1 MKSKKIISVIIVVS
15 MILSMLPAF
24 SVMAEEEIY
33 VCDFTQLVKDSADTV
48 YGTADDVYTL
58 DEYTKAYLTYEN
70 TYVSAGG
77 KVYLTGPNNGKS
89 GSVKGSYIEFTAPSA
104 GKVTFTANA
113 FNYFVDNAYTAY
125 GRTKST
131 VNVELKEGQVLKI
144 AQHIAG
150 TYVET
155 LSFAAASK
163 SAPTPTAAPDPT
175 EQPDVDEPEREVIYN
190 EDFEEYS
197 DGDNGGWTSPAG
209 VVSVKTDSNSEL
221 NKYLALTSGK
231 NATARSGYKEISTV
245 NENFVLEADVKSTAY
260 ASNVSAFEVL
270 EQKGSLY
277 ANHGCYSNGKYIFKM
292 NRPSGLDK
300 YVINNAISDSGLSL
314 ERYTQPTVLT
324 KEIPDEWL
332 HVKVI
337 GNFADH
343 TVTAYITSLDRKNV
357 YYHGRTDM
365 SPDISSFKLLAL
377 LAPSSGVDTCIDNI
391 KISKALDT
399 DLNEVFHTVT
409 INNGINEFSQYVYDG
424 ECVVNIP
431 DMSIYGTYFE
441 GWGTSKSSGLVTS
454 EELASQFKIT
464 KDEEIQAYISK
475 DYIENLA
482 AAEFKDF
489 PSENQ
494 LVMGADGDTFADNI
508 ISLTITGE
516 RGTSLVT
523 NPDSRVTDYK
533 IDWRFDGFRIMDGS
547 PTGEN
552 GSFPGTQMYCDSYG
566 KVTVSKENQSSVNFE
581 LKNTSAN
588 YYGTVTAE
596 ITYNGKTITVS
607 KPLLLLADKNAD
619 SNIILP
625 KSGYTADYNKYDTVL
640 AGYKA
645 KTNDILLGGW
655 STVGSDSS
663 NIELKEDNTGKHLSL
678 SRALSGNSS
687 YFYQTIGDISSQTVF
702 SQDIRFGM
710 SGEIAYGTGKAVTDF
725 NSTAFELDFS
735 ATGFV
740 LNGSTV
746 CTAETGKW
754 YHIEITAD
762 PTTKLCFAKIYN
774 LKSDGNYSTETP
786 IGKTE
791 LVSFK
796 NGYTSGGYY
805 RISIAKERNTVDI
818 NNVTIIKSTVDENSI
833 TVTAP
838 HTVNIPSEG
847 TVTADFSVKA
857 ETDNGDSAIGAAIWE
872 IADEFASGV
881 SIAPTGA
888 DTAVLT
894 VESSASSGDVPIKV
908 TINGTSVVKT
918 IKLVGTN
925 DNIAFT
931 DAQSG
936 VLIPTSGNAEYIYT
950 AEVRNGNAE
959 TVSGRTVKYTLCDKN
974 GTAPIEAEGVTL
986 SADGKL
992 TVSSNAA
999 PQNVCILAVST
1010 DEKGSTISKSIKV
1023 NIYNLKFD
1031 FGKSEPE
1038 NGYTAVTADINY
1050 SESMGFGIT
1059 GNASDNDNTLIG
1071 SDFGFNVKLEKGN
1084 VYEVK
1089 ALYSGMI
1096 KCERIDADL
1105 SGFERTKESV
1115 ADGEDTYRVAVFGDG
1130 VMDLRFSGNGEI
1142 DKISIEKIE
1151 RTANEK
1157 PAFWTIGD
1165 STVQQNGSW
1174 AYTIASEST
1183 ADLSEYPEL
1192 AVTVSAFYNS
1202 GRAGRQHRSYYTEGL
1217 MNSVLCRIKPGDIVS
1232 ISGMGTNDSASSK
1245 DDFKRYNNQYID
1257 AIADMGGKII
1267 LGSYTP
1273 TGNYGATE
1281 GKVYDSDNILFKG
1294 VRTNSYDTAIREVY
1308 AQRVADG
1315 DESIIGFVDIGQ
1327 LADNMMSNDVRDAY
1341 NKVVDDGGTDEE
1353 ARTAANVKAD
1363 ELMSMWKDYNHYYT
1377 SFSNYILPSL
1387 TKRFAQVISGENQ
1400 DELPKVAELKEPKK
1414 ANSIN
1419 VISVYAED
1427 GNAVVKIDR
1436 GFTGVAVV
1444 CMYNTDG
1451 SLAKIFV
1458 ETDNT
1463 VEHIFDFK
1471 VTENNAD
1478 GIIKL
1483 INLES
1488 LETIKPYGAP
1498 RIIKVD
1504 EIGESTPSST
1514 PENTPGS
1521 TPSSTP
1527 NSTIEITSSEKSIDV
1542 SMLEMYGNSNYRMY
1556 SEDGCADVTAENGKV
1571 ANTTGKEVTIVPVYR
1586 FEFTNTAASA
1596 DEYISGYIKVGANS
1610 YTKEKGYGLLGSV
1623 DYSIN
1628 ENGCKA
1634 AEGRPIKADVPDG
1647 FYDITVYRRGGCRAD
1662 VYNNGVQI
1670 INNTTSSGSQNR
1682 PSGSAVMTAPAMS
1695 VTDGINLTIGNVQG
1709 NNERVASVEI
1719 VRVPEKYRKSV
1730 IWIAGDSESANYYP
1744 INADGDDLNSS
1755 KIMMTGFGMQLE
1767 KFLSDKY
1774 AVANYG
1780 QPSATVKT
1788 WYNECFESVNKLMQ
1802 KGDTILIDFGINDAV
1817 SSSNKITADEM
1828 KQYMQT
1834 IIEAAKEKEV
1844 TPILISP
1851 VYNGKYQHKSYFTYS
1866 LASKENAMY
1875 EFAEEMGIECVDLNK
1890 YTQLYV
1896 SGAISKAADGDWR
1909 TNNYHVS
1916 DNLHLTQHSALL
1928 ASSFIAAKMKS
1939 MGYETNDYEYVYK
1952 DISSIGDGNVR
1963 GEESGVTRTYSVAEA
1978 EKFIKANTEAEPVS
1992 VKKWDFTENDTAE
2005 DGYNK
2010 VVLSGNVEWNET
2022 HKNLKFDA
2030 NSKTAG
2036 TAALTLNPAV
2046 SNNVTVDFDLNVGS
2060 LGQQYFEYVITD
2072 AENNELV
2079 RCKFARYNGVGTLA
2093 VGTTTIA
2100 EDSEF
2105 VGAIACVNGD
2115 GMSAGTTAFS
2125 NEIDFDNNTVTV
2137 TIGSKSFSGKL
2148 TGAETKSVSKIE
2160 FIGSRSKTADRSV
2173 YLDNISVKEYTMNG
2187 GSSSETAFAD
2197 YAKGVYQDDSGETIL
2212 PYRIYNPSGEN
2223 IPVLMY
2229 LHGETR
2235 KGSDNESQMYNAQ
2248 YMFEKVKNS
2257 DTPCILVAPQ
2267 CPKDSAWADMA
2278 EAVIGLVGDIANA
2291 DTDRIYIAGYGEG
2304 AEACYDLLAEGDF
2317 AAALPISGKG
2327 DISLAPTIA
2336 GNNSAVMA
2344 FNGGEESENSRDMIK
2359 ALANAGVKNAEYV
2372 ELYGENSNIQKSA
2385 SNREGVLEWMFSKS
2399 ITANAQSKSKR
2410 VDLAVFMGQSNMA
2423 GRGNYKDATAVPV
2436 GHGYEFRS
2444 VTQPDM
2450 LFNITGPFGKKEN
2463 NNAVNDNSGSGSDRR
2478 SGDMVSSI
2486 MASYYDETGVPIVG
2500 VQCSRGGTNTGY
2512 WTGSAVKTEAQARLT
2527 SAKNYLEENGYTIG
2541 HIFMVWCQGESDGD
2555 KIKSGSQSVDGYKAA
2570 TLSVFEYMKE
2580 VGVTDMFI
2588 VKTGHYN
2595 GSDDADGAH
2604 DAAYTAV
2611 NAAQQA
2617 MADENDNVYVV
2628 ASLLEYKENMIDS
2641 YHFNQTAYNA
2651 VGKAAGKAIGG
2662 VYAE

>member
-1 MKSKKIISVIIVVS
+1 MKTKKFISIITVLSIIMS
-15 MILSMLPAF
+15 MMTTF
-24 SVMAEEEIY
+24 SVMAEEETY
-33 VCDFTQLVKDSADTV
+33 VCDFSRLVKNSADTA
-48 YGTADDVYTL
+48 YGTSTDIYEL
-58 DEYTKAYLTYEN
+58 DKYTKAYLTYEG
-70 TYVSAGG
+70 TYAAADG
-77 KVYLTGPNNGKS
+77 KVYLTGPNNGKA
-89 GSVKGSYIEFTAPSA
+89 GTVKGSYIEFTALSA

-125 GRTKST
+125 SKSKST
-131 VNVELKEGQVLKI
+131 VNVELNEGQTLKI
-144 AQHIAG
+144 AQRIAG
-150 TYVET
+150 AYIEA
-155 LSFAAASK
+155 LSFVPAEKPIA
-163 SAPTPTAAPDPT
+163 TAVPSVTGNPDI
-175 EQPDVDEPEREVIYN
+175 DEPEREIIYQ
-190 EDFEEYS
+190 EDFETYANGE
-197 DGDNGGWTSPAG
+197 NGGWTSPAG
-209 VVSVKTDSNSEL
+209 TVKIKSDTNSVI
-221 NKYLALTSGK
+221 NKYLTVTSGK
-231 NATARSGYKEISTV
+231 SGTARSGYKEISAVT
-245 NENFVLEADVKSTAY
+245 ENFVLEADVKSTAY
-260 ASNVSAFEVL
+260 AGNVSAFEVL

-292 NRPSGLDK
+292 NRPSGLNK

-343 TVTAYITSLDRKNV
+343 TATAYITSLDRKTV

-365 SPDISSFKLLAL
+365 SPDISSFKLLTL

-391 KISKALDT
+391 RISKAVDK
-399 DLNEVFHTVT
+399 DLSEVFHTVT
-409 INNGINEFSQYVYDG
+409 INDGIGKFSQYVYDG
-424 ECVVNIP
+424 ECAVNIP
-431 DMSIYGTYFE
+431 DMSIYGSYFE
-441 GWGTSKSSGLVTS
+441 GWGTSISSKLLTS
-454 EELASQFKIT
+454 EDLANKFKIT
-464 KDEEIQAYISK
+464 KDEEIQAFISK

-482 AAEFKDF
+482 AVEFKDF
-489 PSENQ
+489 PGENQ

-533 IDWRFDGFRIMDGS
+533 INWRFDGFRIMDGNA
-547 PTGEN
+547 TGES

-588 YYGTVTAE
+588 YYGAVTAE
-596 ITYNGKTITVS
+596 VTYNGKTITVS
-607 KPLLLLADKNAD
+607 EPLLLLADTNKD

-625 KSGYTADYNKYDTVL
+625 KSGYTSDYNKYDTAL
-640 AGYKA
+640 TGYKA
-645 KTNDILLGGW
+645 KANDILLGGW
-655 STVGSDSS
+655 STAGSDSGY
-663 NIELKEDNTGKHLSL
+663 IELKKDSTGKYLNL
-678 SRALSGNSS
+678 SRALKGNSS

-710 SGEIAYGTGKAVTDF
+710 AGKIAYGTGKAVTEF

-735 ATGFV
+735 ASGFI

-762 PTTKLCFAKIYN
+762 PTTKLCYAKIYN
-774 LKSDGNYSTETP
+774 LRSDGDYSDETP
-786 IGKTE
+786 IGKSE
-791 LVSFK
+791 VMNFK
-796 NGYTSGGYY
+796 DGYTSGNYY
-805 RISIAKERNTVDI
+805 RINIAKERNTVDI
-818 NNVTIIKSTVDENSI
+818 NNVIVTKSTIDES
-833 TVTAP
+833 TVEVTAP
-838 HTVNIPSEG
+838 QTVNIPSAG

-857 ETDNGDSAIGAAIWE
+857 KTNNGDSAIGAVIWE
-872 IADEFASGV
+872 IADKFATGV
-881 SIAPTGA
+881 SIASTGA

-894 VESSASSGDVPIKV
+894 VDSSAASGELPIKV
-908 TINGTSVVKT
+908 TINGISVVKT
-918 IKLVGTN
+918 IKLIGTN

-931 DAQSG
+931 NAPLG
-936 VLIPTSGNAEYIYT
+936 VLIPISENSEYDYT

-959 TVSGRTVKYTLCDKN
+959 TVSGRTVKYMLYDKN
-974 GTAPIEAEGVTL
+974 GTSPIDAEGVAL

-992 TVSSNAA
+992 TVSSNAV

-1010 DEKGSTISKSIKV
+1010 DEKGGTISKSIKV

-1038 NGYTAVTADINY
+1038 SGYTAVTADIDY
-1050 SESMGFGIT
+1050 SEGMGFGIT
-1059 GNASDNDNTLIG
+1059 GNASDNDNTVSG

-1089 ALYSGMI
+1089 ALYSGTI
-1096 KCERIDADL
+1096 KCERIDEDL
-1105 SGFERTKESV
+1105 SGFERTKKSI
-1115 ADGEDTYRVAVFGDG
+1115 ADGEDIYKVAVFGDG

-1151 RTANEK
+1151 RTVNEK

-1174 AYTIASEST
+1174 AYTIASDST
-1183 ADLSEYPEL
+1183 TDLSKYPEL
-1192 AVTVSAFYNS
+1192 SKAVSAFYNS

-1217 MNSVLCRIKPGDIVS
+1217 MNNVLCRIKAGDVVS

-1245 DDFKRYNNQYID
+1245 EDFKRYNNQYID
-1257 AIADMGGKII
+1257 AIEDMGGKII

-1273 TGNYGATE
+1273 TGNYGIAE

-1308 AQRVADG
+1308 AQRIADG

-1327 LADNMMSNDVRDAY
+1327 LADNMMSNDVRGAY

-1353 ARTAANVKAD
+1353 ARAAANVKAD

-1387 TKRFAQVISGENQ
+1387 TKRFAQVVSGENQ
-1400 DELPKVAELKEPKK
+1400 DELPNVTELKEPKK
-1414 ANSIN
+1414 ANSIK
-1419 VISVYAED
+1419 VISLYAEK
-1427 GNAVVKIDR
+1427 GKAVVEIDR
-1436 GFTGVAVV
+1436 GFTGVAIAA
-1444 CMYNTDG
+1444 MYNADG
-1451 SLAKIFV
+1451 SLAEVFV
-1458 ETDNT
+1458 EKDNT
-1463 VEHIFDFK
+1463 SERKFVFEL
-1471 VTENNAD
+1471 TANNA
-1478 GIIKL
+1478 GGKIEL
-1483 INLES
+1483 INLED
-1488 LETIKPYGAP
+1488 LETVRPYGSAK
-1498 RIIKVD
+1498 IIKVS
-1504 EIGESTPSST
+1504 EIDGIILPDKS
-1514 PENTPGS
+1514 
-1521 TPSSTP
+1521 
-1527 NSTIEITSSEKSIDV
+1527 IEITSSEKSIDV
-1542 SMLEMYGNSNYRMY
+1542 STLEMYGNLNYRIY
-1556 SEDGCADVTAENGKV
+1556 SADGCTDVTAKNGKIE
-1571 ANTTGKEVTIVPVYR
+1571 NTTGGEVTVVPVYR
-1586 FEFTNTAASA
+1586 FEFTNTEASE
-1596 DEYISGYIKVGANS
+1596 DDKINGYVKVGANS
-1610 YTKEKGYGLLGSV
+1610 YTKEKGYGLLGGV

-1634 AEGRPIKADVPDG
+1634 IDGRPIKADVPNG
-1647 FYDITVYRRGGCRAD
+1647 YYDITVYRKGGCRAD

-1744 INADGDDLNSS
+1744 VNANGDDLNSS

-1774 AVANYG
+1774 VVANFG

-1834 IIEAAKEKEV
+1834 IIEAAKEKGA

-1866 LASKENAMY
+1866 PASKANAMY

-1896 SGAISKAADGDWR
+1896 SDAISETGDESWR

-1939 MGYETNDYEYVYK
+1939 MGYETNDYEYIYK

-1978 EKFIKANTEAEPVS
+1978 EKFIEANTEEEPVS
-1992 VKKWDFTENDTAE
+1992 VKKWDFSENDTAE
-2005 DGYNK
+2005 EGYNK

-2030 NSKTAG
+2030 NSKAQG
-2036 TAALTLNPAV
+2036 TASITFNPPV
-2046 SNNVTVDFDLNVGS
+2046 SNNVTVGFDLNVGL
-2060 LGQQYFEYVITD
+2060 LGQQYFEYIITD

-2079 RCKFARYNGVGTLA
+2079 RCKFDKYNGTGTLA
-2093 VGTTTIA
+2093 LANKNIA
-2100 EDSEF
+2100 SDKEF
-2105 VGAIACVNGD
+2105 LEAVSGAKGD
-2115 GMSAGTTAFS
+2115 GMTADATSFS
-2125 NEIDFDNNTVTV
+2125 NEINFDDNTVTV
-2137 TIGSKSFSGKL
+2137 TIGTQVFTGSL
-2148 TGAETKSVSKIE
+2148 TGGETKSVSKIE
-2160 FIGSRSKTADRSV
+2160 FIGSRSKTADRSI

-2187 GSSSETAFAD
+2187 GSSNETAFAD
-2197 YAKGVYQDDSGETIL
+2197 YAKEIYQNDGGEKIL
-2212 PYRIYNPSGEN
+2212 PYRIYNPNEEN
-2223 IPVLMY
+2223 LPVLIY

-2248 YMFEKVKNS
+2248 HMFEKIKSS
-2257 DTPCILVAPQ
+2257 DTQCILVAPQ
-2267 CPKDSAWADMA
+2267 CPKDSSWADMSDM
-2278 EAVIGLVGDIANA
+2278 VRGLMRNIANA

-2304 AEACYDLLAEGDF
+2304 ADACYDLLATGDF

-2327 DISLAPTIA
+2327 DISLAQTIA
-2336 GNNSAVMA
+2336 DNNSAVMA

-2359 ALANAGVKNAEYV
+2359 ALVSAGAKNAEYV
-2372 ELYGENSNIQKSA
+2372 EFYGENNSIQSLVAEK
-2385 SNREGVLEWMFSKS
+2385 EGVLDWMFSKNIAENS
-2399 ITANAQSKSKR
+2399 QAEPKK
-2410 VDLAVFMGQSNMA
+2410 VDLAIFMGQSNMA
-2423 GRGNYKDATAVPV
+2423 GRGNYKSATVVPI

-2463 NNAVNDNSGSGSDRR
+2463 NSAVNDNSGSGTDRR
-2478 SGDMVSSI
+2478 NGDMVSSV
-2486 MASYYDETGVPIVG
+2486 MESYYNETGVPIVG

-2512 WTGSAVKTEAQARLT
+2512 WTGATVKAEAQARLT

-2555 KIKSGSQSVDGYKAA
+2555 KIKSGSQSADGYKSA
-2570 TLSVFEYMKE
+2570 TLSVFNYMRD
-2580 VGVTDMFI
+2580 VGVEDMFI
-2588 VKTGHYN
+2588 VQTGHYN
-2595 GSDDADGAH
+2595 GTDDDDGTH
-2604 DAAYTAV
+2604 DAAYV
-2611 NAAQQA
+2611 SINMAQSELA
-2617 MADENDNVYVV
+2617 EENDNVYTA
-2628 ASLLEYKENMIDS
+2628 ASFLEYKENMIDA
-2641 YHFNQTAYNA
+2641 YHFNQAAYNA
-2651 VGKAAGKAIGG
+2651 VGTAAGKAIADAYQGK
-2662 VYAE
+2662 